1 MTTND
6 TVELSIQEQMYIY
19 SKNYSKMFPR
29 AALLFGVILVLSICI
44 FQNMNI
50 NNLLFDP
57 LSEHLILYTIVI
69 AGISGSAILWFIIN
83 GKKQVIDLKD
93 VLSKYTNDSYFLALG
108 LTSHKN
114 DKNITGDFY
123 EMCLSVFPELKQA
136 DKESLKETGEVLEL
150 EELTLEIEDKDYL
163 LTVVTVSNKKFII
176 KYFGQTNVDY
186 DQLKEYVKIVN
197 KEFGPDIFRVV
208 CLARNFDSKILKK
221 YETLP
226 YDIPVDLIIVTDN
239 GFSGLK
245 ISDYV
250 N

>member
-29 AALLFGVILVLSICI
+29 AAGLFVVILVLSLGI
-44 FQNMNI
+44 FQNMNL

-57 LSEHLILYTIVI
+57 LSEYLILYTIVI

-83 GKKQVIDLKD
+83 GKKQHSKLKD
-93 VLSKYTNDSYFLALG
+93 VLRKYTNDSYFLALG

-114 DKNITGDFY
+114 DKNIIGDFY
-123 EMCLSVFPELKQA
+123 EMCLSVFPELKKA
-136 DKESLKETGEVLEL
+136 DKESLKETDEVLEL

-221 YETLP
+221 YETLQ